1 MKTKYISVLVGLG
14 AAATFAAPGVASA
27 STAAHVTPA
36 THSDWCTSRY
46 IPSWERGR
54 EIWVLIG
61 HGMDVKC
68 VLLPIHGHGGGHG
81 GVGGGFG
88 GGGQGGNHGGQG
100 GNHGGQGGNHG
111 GQGGNHGGQ
120 GGNHGGQGG
129 NHGGQGGM

>member
-27 STAAHVTPA
+27 STAAHATPA
-36 THSDWCTSRY
+36 TRSGWCTSRY

-54 EIWVLIG
+54 EIWVLVG
-61 HGMDVKC
+61 RGMDVKC
-68 VLLPIHGHGGGHG
+68 VLLPIHGQGGGH
-81 GVGGGFG
+81 GGFG

-111 GQGGNHGGQ
+111 GQGGHQ
-120 GGNHGGQGG
+120 GGP
-129 NHGGQGGM
+129 GGM

>member
-1 MKTKYISVLVGLG
+1 MKAKYISVLVGLG

-54 EIWVLIG
+54 EIWVLTG
-61 HGMDVKC
+61 RGMDVRC
-68 VLLPIHGHGGGHG
+68 DLLPIHGH
-81 GVGGGFG
+81 G

-129 NHGGQGGM
+129 NHGGQGGNHGGAGGM

>member
-68 VLLPIHGHGGGHG
+68 VLLPIHGQGGGH
-81 GVGGGFG
+81 GGFG

-111 GQGGNHGGQ
+111 GQGGHQ
-120 GGNHGGQGG
+120 GGP
-129 NHGGQGGM
+129 GGM

>member
-1 MKTKYISVLVGLG
+1 MKAKYISVLVGLG

-54 EIWVLIG
+54 EIWVLTG
-61 HGMDVKC
+61 RGMDVRC
-68 VLLPIHGHGGGHG
+68 DLLPIHGH
-81 GVGGGFG
+81 

-120 GGNHGGQGG
+120 GGHQGG
-129 NHGGQGGM
+129 PGGM